1 MVSCRPFRP
10 RSAPIAMPRFG
21 RGRSCSIC
29 RLPGCGPTGSRA
41 MRPRVGELSAL
52 KPRERL
58 IVALDAPDVGEAQG
72 IVERIGDGA
81 TIYKIGM
88 ELAYAGGLKLA
99 PELASAGKEVF
110 LDLKLH
116 DIPNTVE
123 RATAQA
129 AKLGA
134 RFLTVHAYP
143 QTMRAAVAGAK
154 GSGMQVLAVTVLT
167 SYDDADLVDACYR
180 FGVVETVRRRAE
192 QALALGVDG
201 LVASAAEAAM
211 TRGAVGADMVLVTPG
226 IRPAGAAAG
235 DQKRVAT
242 PAEAIRNGADYL
254 VVGRPVTQ
262 APDPRAAA
270 EAIVAEI
277 GVAVTSL

>member
-1 MVSCRPFRP
+1 
-10 RSAPIAMPRFG
+10 
-21 RGRSCSIC
+21 
-29 RLPGCGPTGSRA
+29 
-41 MRPRVGELSAL
+41 VGELRPLA
-52 KPRERL
+52 PRDRL
-58 IVALDAPDVGEAQG
+58 IVALDTPDVGEARRV
-72 IVERIGDGA
+72 VERIGESA
-81 TIYKIGM
+81 VFYKVGM
-88 ELAYAGGLKLA
+88 ELAYGGGLPLVS
-99 PELASAGKEVF
+99 ELAAAGKQVF

-143 QTMRAAVAGAK
+143 QTMGAAVAGAK

-167 SYDDADLVDACYR
+167 SYDDSDLFDACYR

-192 QALALGVDG
+192 QALQLGVDG
-201 LVASAAEAAM
+201 LVASPAEAAM
-211 TRGAVGADMVLVTPG
+211 ARQTVGSGMLLVTPG

-242 PAEAIRNGADYL
+242 PDEAIRNGADYL

-270 EAIVAEI
+270 EAVVAE
-277 GVAVTSL
+277 VEAALT